1 MPYIQIKAYPKDEN
15 IKKKVAQKIEEVF
28 LEEWG
33 CKKEAISVSFEE
45 INPSDWENNVVK
57 PLIEPNTDKMYILNG
72 ENNK

>member
-45 INPSDWENNVVK
+45 IDPANWENTVVK
-57 PLIEPNTDKMYILNG
+57 PLIEPNKDKMYILNG

>member
-45 INPSDWENNVVK
+45 IDPAKWENTVVK
-57 PLIEPNTDKMYILNG
+57 PLIEPNKDKMYILNG

>member
-1 MPYIQIKAYPKDEN
+1 MPYIQIKAYPKDEE

-45 INPSDWENNVVK
+45 IEPSNWESTVVK
-57 PLIEPNTDKMYILNG
+57 PLIETNKDKMYILNG
-72 ENNK
+72 EANK